1 MLVPVEGINIRHL
14 RIQSFSRHQLEPTA
28 LQEMSL
34 KRQKRRKRHTWG
46 VSMERKK
53 TVKCVQI
60 QKIDTEDVCEAKVEN
75 KSTVVIIEK
84 IKHGNF

>member
-1 MLVPVEGINIRHL
+1 
-14 RIQSFSRHQLEPTA
+14 
-28 LQEMSL
+28 
-34 KRQKRRKRHTWG
+34 
-46 VSMERKK
+46 MERKK